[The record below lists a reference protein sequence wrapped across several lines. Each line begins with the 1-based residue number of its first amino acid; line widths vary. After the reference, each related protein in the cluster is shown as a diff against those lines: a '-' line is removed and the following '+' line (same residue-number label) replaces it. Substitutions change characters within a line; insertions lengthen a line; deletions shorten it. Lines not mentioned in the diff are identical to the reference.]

1 MPAPTFRKAHS
12 AAPAGYFRWEAAGLR
27 WLAAAVDGVPV
38 ARVLRVDD
46 RGLDLE
52 RLTPGRAGPRA
63 AEELGRR
70 LAATHAAGASHWG
83 APPTG
88 WSGDGWYGPLAE
100 PLPLDLRPAA
110 SWGELVAD
118 QRVLPLLV
126 EGRRRRVYDDADA
139 RLLERLADRLRD
151 GLAATDDAPARL
163 HGDLWSGNVVW
174 TSGGAVLVD
183 PAAHGGHRE
192 ADLAMLALFGAPYLE
207 RVLAAYDEVAPLAD
221 GWRERVSLHQ
231 LHPLLL
237 HACVFGG
244 GYVGQSLEV
253 ARAWV

>member
-12 AAPAGYFRWEAAGLR
+12 AAPPGYFRWEAAGLR
-27 WLAAAVDGVPV
+27 WLAAAHDGVPV
-38 ARVLRVDD
+38 VRVLRADD

-52 RLTPGRAGPRA
+52 RLTPGHAGLPA

-70 LAATHAAGASHWG
+70 LAATHAAGAPRWG
-83 APPTG
+83 APPVG

-100 PLPLDLRPAA
+100 TLPLGLAPAA
-110 SWGELVAD
+110 TWGELVAD
-118 QRVLPLLV
+118 QRVLPLLA
-126 EGRRRRVYDDADA
+126 EGRRRGVYDDADA

-151 GLAATDDAPARL
+151 GLAATDDTPARL

-207 RVLAAYDEVAPLAD
+207 RVLAAYDEAVPLAD
-221 GWRERVSLHQ
+221 GWRERVTLHQ
-231 LHPLLL
+231 LHPLML

-244 GYVGQSLEV
+244 AYVEQSLEV
-253 ARAWV
+253 ARAWA